1 MALAST
7 AARIG
12 YCTNVHAGT
21 DVATIRERLQEVA
34 AAIAAERLRQDA
46 TAGPLPVGLWI
57 PAAAAAELSRGDAA
71 ADFASW
77 LRDRHLHPLTLNG
90 FPYDNFH
97 LPVVKHRVY
106 RPAWWE
112 PSRLDYTVQLANL
125 LHRLLPE
132 DGSVGSIST
141 LPLGWPGPL
150 GSGPLGQT
158 LAERGETESG
168 ETASGDSG
176 VDWSERDRANVARA
190 GAALRS
196 LAQQL
201 QRLEQASGRRIVVAI
216 EPEPGCL
223 LDRCGDVVD
232 FFEKQL
238 PEANHRRYLT
248 VCHDVCH
255 SAVMF
260 ESQADAL
267 AAYAQAGITLGKV
280 QISSAIDVPLAQ
292 YSPAHRRAAI
302 AELAAFA
309 EDRYLHQTGVR
320 DAAGN
325 FRLVED
331 LPQWLASPEVQRLM
345 STEADQPLD
354 DRPLDDQ
361 HLRIH
366 FHVPIFRRALGTLL
380 STQQAIAECVR
391 ALGSAGAPPFTG
403 HYEIETYAWS
413 VLPQPFVAAS
423 PAETGASPAEPVP
436 VGAVPASAPPLT
448 GLAAGIAQELQWF
461 ETLFHASQLSGPQG
475 SK

>member
-1 MALAST
+1 MAST

-12 YCTNVHAGT
+12 YCTNVHPGT

-46 TAGPLPVGLWI
+46 AAGPLPVGLWI
-57 PAAAAAELSRGDAA
+57 PASAAAELAHGEAA
-71 ADFASW
+71 AEFARW
-77 LRDRHLHPLTLNG
+77 LRDHQLSPLTLNG

-97 LPVVKHRVY
+97 LSVVKHRVY

-112 PSRLDYTVQLANL
+112 TSRLDYTVQLAHL
-125 LHRLLPE
+125 FHRLLPD

-150 GSGPLGQT
+150 G
-158 LAERGETESG
+158 LAPAEPTG
-168 ETASGDSG
+168 AANGDSSADG
-176 VDWSERDRANVARA
+176 NERDQANVARA
-190 GAALRS
+190 GEALRS

-201 QRLEQASGRRIVVAI
+201 RRLEQASGRRIVVAI

-267 AAYAQAGITLGKV
+267 AAYARAGITLGKV

-302 AELAAFA
+302 AELSAFA

-320 DAAGN
+320 DAAGR

-331 LPQWLASPEVQRLM
+331 LPQWLASPAVQRLM
-345 STEADQPLD
+345 SSDDDQ
-354 DRPLDDQ
+354 PLDDQ

-366 FHVPIFRRALGTLL
+366 FHVPVFRRALGTLL
-380 STQQAIAECVR
+380 STQQAIADCVT
-391 ALGSAGAPPFTG
+391 ALGSAGAPQFTG
-403 HYEIETYAWS
+403 HYEIETYAWG
-413 VLPQPFVAAS
+413 VLPQSFVAQ
-423 PAETGASPAEPVP
+423 PLPD
-436 VGAVPASAPPLT
+436 PASTTGPLT

-461 ETLFHASQLSGPQG
+461 ETLLHASQLSGPQG